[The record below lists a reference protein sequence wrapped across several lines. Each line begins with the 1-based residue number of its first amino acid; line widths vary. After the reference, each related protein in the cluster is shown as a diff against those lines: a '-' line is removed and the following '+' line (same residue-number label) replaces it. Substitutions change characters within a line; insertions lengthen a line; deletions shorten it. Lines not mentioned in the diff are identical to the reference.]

1 MKLFNNIILRILI
14 LYFFLLSCKTHY
26 FDSSIEFNKN
36 SIKNNSTSRD
46 SFWYYK
52 DILIDS
58 IPGISLFKANREL
71 VSKQKGKTVV
81 VALIDGDVD
90 ISHESLKKYI
100 WKNPLEIENNALDD
114 DQNGYQDDVHGW
126 NFWGHQDQKGSTIR
140 SQFEYVRIF
149 KKFNPLFQ
157 NQSLEQVSQDSLA
170 LYQLY
175 VKAQKKY
182 EEVYRAQHKEQPEFI
197 KKLEV
202 SFYKHRDTLTA
213 LFPHTPLTIENL
225 KNLKTDQPKVQ
236 KKIDNY
242 LYYLGKNFEKT
253 IVEMKEKNQ
262 NYLDFYINIDY
273 DDRAQVG
280 DKVDDIQ
287 DRNYGSNT
295 VFFDTLTTSHGTEVG
310 SQMSFI
316 FDVVRNEHLKI
327 MPLVVAVYGNEHDK
341 DIALA
346 IRYAVDNGAH
356 IINTTISKEFSS
368 HNPWVI
374 DAIKYAEQHDVLII
388 KSAGNFGYDVS
399 SNDYFPNDKDVDGNE
414 YVANFI
420 NVGASTAEMDSSL
433 LASFSCYSKTDVD
446 LFAPGNNI
454 YCALPFNQYEVLS
467 GTSYS
472 APIVTGI
479 AALIKSYY
487 PHLTASQI
495 KEILMASGTVIDRE
509 VEITDAN
516 GQPKLVPFTSL
527 SKSGKIV
534 NAYNALRLAQHYKK
548 WKKGKWTLEKIIQ
561 N

>member
-1 MKLFNNIILRILI
+1 MKSKAYITL
-14 LYFFLLSCKTHY
+14 FLLALLGTVTACRLPHQAILPASGAVQLRLDPKHWQY
-26 FDSSIEFNKN
+26 GDLKKDS
-36 SIKNNSTSRD
+36 
-46 SFWYYK
+46 
-52 DILIDS
+52 L
-58 IPGISLFKANREL
+58 PGISLFKVQNEMKL
-71 VSKQKGKTVV
+71 NQGKTVV

-100 WKNPLEIENNALDD
+100 WKNPLEIENNTLDD
-114 DQNGYQDDVHGW
+114 DQNGYLDDVHGW

-157 NQSLEQVSQDSLA
+157 SKSLDQVSQDSLA

-175 VKAQKKY
+175 IKAKKKY
-182 EEVYRAQHKEQPEFI
+182 EEVYNEQHIEQPEFI
-197 KKLEV
+197 KKLEA
-202 SFYKHRDTLTA
+202 SFYKHRDTLTT
-213 LFPHTPLTIENL
+213 LFPHTLLTIENL

-242 LYYLGKNFEKT
+242 IYYLGKNFEKT
-253 IVEMKEKNQ
+253 IEEMKKKNQ

-273 DDRAQVG
+273 DDRAKVG
-280 DKVDDIQ
+280 DDVDDIQ

-310 SQMSFI
+310 SQISFI

-346 IRYAVDNGAH
+346 IRYAVDNGAN

-368 HNPWVI
+368 YNPWVI

-399 SNDYFPNDKDVDGNE
+399 SNDYFPNDKDADGNE

-420 NVGASTAEMDSSL
+420 NVGASTAEMDSSIL
-433 LASFSCYSKTDVD
+433 STFSCYSKTDVD

-454 YCALPFNQYEVLS
+454 YCALPFNQYEVSS

-487 PHLTASQI
+487 PHLTAPQI
-495 KEILMASGTVIDRE
+495 KEILMASGTVIDMD
-509 VEITDAN
+509 VEITDVN
-516 GQPKLVPFTSL
+516 GQPQLVPFASL

-548 WKKGKWTLEKIIQ
+548 WKKGKWTLEKNIK

>member
-1 MKLFNNIILRILI
+1 LKSIPYITL
-14 LYFFLLSCKTHY
+14 FLLAFLGTVAACRLPQQAIQPVSGAVQLGL
-26 FDSSIEFNKN
+26 DSIH
-36 SIKNNSTSRD
+36 
-46 SFWYYK
+46 WYYGDLK
-52 DILIDS
+52 EDFIL
-58 IPGISLFKANREL
+58 GISLYKVQNEMKL
-71 VSKQKGKTVV
+71 NQGKTVV

-114 DQNGYQDDVHGW
+114 DQNGYPDDVHGW

-182 EEVYRAQHKEQPEFI
+182 EEVYRAQHIEQPEFI
-197 KKLEV
+197 KKLEA

-280 DKVDDIQ
+280 DEVDDIQ

-310 SQMSFI
+310 SQISLI

-346 IRYAVDNGAH
+346 IRYAADNGAH

-420 NVGASTAEMDSSL
+420 NVGASTAEMDPSL
-433 LASFSCYSKTDVD
+433 LSSFSCYSKTDVD

-495 KEILMASGTVIDRE
+495 KEILLASGTVIDRE

-516 GQPKLVPFTSL
+516 GNTL
-527 SKSGKIV
+527 S
-534 NAYNALRLAQHYKK
+534 
-548 WKKGKWTLEKIIQ
+548 
-561 N
+561 